1 MDKFI
6 DIIIGL
12 GINIFI
18 LILFVFKMI
27 VTSDVPVSMS
37 LKECTFICILLIS
50 ILLIYNFYI
59 NRTKFL
65 LTNIIFILF
74 PLFLWFTSM
83 KQALIYNYHK
93 YDTLTS
99 IIGFSITLIPLLKLI
114 YIKIKSLKLS
124 K

>member
-1 MDKFI
+1 MNKFI

-83 KQALIYNYHK
+83 KQSLIYNYHK

-114 YIKIKSLKLS
+114 YIKIKSLKLT

>member
-18 LILFVFKMI
+18 LILFVFKML

-65 LTNIIFILF
+65 LINIIFILF

-93 YDTLTS
+93 YDTLTC
-99 IIGFSITLIPLLKLI
+99 IIGFSIILILLLKII
-114 YIKIKSLKLS
+114 YIKIKRIKIA